1 MFPLKIIKSQSVFEG
16 VFIWNAKELIVGT
29 EILLMHLLSNI
40 GIRQQ

>member
-1 MFPLKIIKSQSVFEG
+1 MFPLEIIKSQSEFEG
-16 VFIWNAKELIVGT
+16 RFIWNAKELIVGI